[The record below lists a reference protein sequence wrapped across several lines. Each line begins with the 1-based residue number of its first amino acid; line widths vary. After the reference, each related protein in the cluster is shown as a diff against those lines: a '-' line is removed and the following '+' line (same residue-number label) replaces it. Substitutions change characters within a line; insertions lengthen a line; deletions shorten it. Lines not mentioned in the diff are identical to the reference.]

1 MANKSI
7 VIFAYSRAQ
16 LLKETI
22 DSIAGA
28 ADSENWKKILVC
40 QRGHDDV
47 FEVVSQNRALF
58 DLVVLT
64 SPQYE
69 STLAN
74 INYNRLLGTN
84 LGFDIFHADLVLG
97 IEEDTKISYDA
108 LQFIDRVFQKYR
120 NNRFFR
126 GINLGSIEEKT
137 QENLLTYS
145 RIRFGLHGQ
154 AGVITKKTWKKINF
168 SKLRANMSLEGW
180 DSYIEFKTKSGFM
193 VTPNASRSLDR
204 GWSGTYAPDN
214 PDHPHYVA
222 MRESFVGS
230 FSKLDSNFTH
240 VSLKHR
246 WRSDATVFKFRHQLL
261 FFIRGSRFGAII
273 ARFLKKLRLPRFKIQ
288 VID

>member
-16 LLKETI
+16 LLR
-22 DSIAGA
+22 DSIESILSA
-28 ADSENWKKILVC
+28 AESENWKKILIC
-40 QRGHDDV
+40 QRGHEEVFDV
-47 FEVVSQNRALF
+47 VNQNRNNF
-58 DLVVLT
+58 DLVILT
-64 SPQYE
+64 SPQHE

-84 LGFDIFHADLVLG
+84 LAFDVFHADMVLG

-108 LQFIDRVFQKYR
+108 LQFIDRVF
-120 NNRFFR
+120 NNFHNKRFFR

-137 QENLLTYS
+137 QENLFTFS

-168 SKLRANMSLEGW
+168 SKLLANMNREGW
-180 DSYIEFKTKSGFM
+180 DSYIEFKIKSGYM
-193 VTPNASRSLDR
+193 ITPNASRSLDR

-222 MRESFVGS
+222 MRKSFVEDLSGLDPD
-230 FSKLDSNFTH
+230 FSQASI
-240 VSLKHR
+240 KHS
-246 WRSDATVFKFRHQLL
+246 WRNDAILFKYRHQLL
-261 FFIRGSRFGAII
+261 FLIRGSRFGTTISSLWKI
-273 ARFLKKLRLPRFKIQ
+273 LPLPKIKIRLK
-288 VID
+288 

>member
-16 LLKETI
+16 LLKDTI

-28 ADSENWKKILVC
+28 AGSESWKKILVC

-47 FEVVSQNRALF
+47 FEVVSQNRTLF

-84 LGFDIFHADLVLG
+84 LAFDIFHADLVLG
-97 IEEDTKISYDA
+97 IEEDTKISHDA
-108 LQFIDRVFQKYR
+108 LQFIDRVFQKYH

-137 QENLLTYS
+137 HENLFTYS

-240 VSLKHR
+240 VSLKHK
-246 WRSDATVFKFRHQLL
+246 WRSDATVFKIRHQLL